1 MAALPPCV
9 RRPTPS
15 RPFSPTPMYSR
26 SLHHPALT
34 ALLLAAFAS
43 SAQAADFYK
52 ANNETNLDALAAWV
66 NADNTPITVAPA
78 NTTTST
84 DTWIFDNRVILAGD
98 LDGIQSVTVGAS
110 KDLGVRTIQI
120 KDPALPVSF
129 NGNGRTFTA
138 TNNGGIDMA
147 SATKDLTLQNMFY
160 RVAASGNTINLQVAT
175 GRTLTFGSTAQVS
188 VRSNAGSVTVNCNT
202 DGLSTGTIIFG
213 AAFAPSNVIIGA
225 GRVEFNNPA
234 GNTRLGTPTTTVN
247 GGTLVVGNTTG
258 SATGSS
264 PITLNNTAILTGTGI
279 VTGLV
284 TANAGT
290 TLAPGLNGLG
300 TLKVGSLTLATDSK
314 IAWEANNPLEADTLQ
329 VTGANGLTINGGV
342 VSLYNPGTTDPLTA
356 VGVFDL
362 IKFTGTLNGALSNLT
377 LNPAT
382 QIAGRIYTLG
392 LGANGVTLTIATD
405 AAVERSW
412 DADAS
417 GTWST
422 AVNWTGD
429 TVPNAI
435 GTIANITGA
444 AGATFSAPRTI
455 TLDAARTVGALTLA
469 SAQSVTLAGAATL
482 TLDNKSAA
490 ALLNASGADHLIST
504 PLALT
509 AGGVLADIAETK
521 TLTLGGAVSG
531 AGVGLVK
538 SGAGSLLLTADNTYS
553 GTTSISGGTLQ
564 IGNGGTTGSVA
575 GTITNSGVVR
585 LNRTDS
591 VALANVLS
599 GTGEFQFVG
608 TGDTTLS
615 AANTYSGNTTLS
627 AGTLI
632 IANSAALQ
640 NSTLTYST
648 TGGTLVVADPVA
660 ALTLGGLAGDRAL
673 PLVNT
678 LSAPL
683 ALNVGQN
690 NASTTYTGSPSGTGL
705 SFTKSGSGTLTLGGT
720 HTYSG
725 NTTVSAGT
733 LAVGTGA
740 TFNTAA
746 ANLGTASTAKLLV
759 NGGALNASGASL
771 LTNASIGFEV
781 TSGIANF
788 TGGIVT
794 EANQSSAEPFINVTG
809 GTLNAASI
817 SLSRGALNIGSEP
830 ASGQVTQG
838 LYVNGGAVNVTGAL
852 GIGALTG
859 ANSSVSARVDSG
871 SLTVDGVVTVG
882 INNTT
887 RWSVLDINGGTFTST
902 DTTSGVL
909 LGSPFAGQVIMHVRG
924 SAVAKAQRIQFG
936 QGALA
941 GKSYLN
947 LGGGTL
953 YVGSGGLV
961 LGSSEP
967 TFVAGLRLGGGT
979 LGALADWSSTLP
991 VAMNGSPSIVTGADD
1006 LNAPR
1011 VITLQGAATGLGAL
1025 TKNGAGTVRFT
1036 SPSNDYFGPTLV
1048 NAGRLGLAG
1057 HTSDVITVA
1066 AGATLAP
1073 EGTLTADTGAS
1084 IEGTLAIAYAGSA
1097 SPQVPSITA
1106 ASGGFTL
1113 GAASTLNLS
1122 GTGSLN
1128 APFYVLLKGTTAV
1141 TGTFAT
1147 VSGLPAGYSLSY
1159 AYDDDA
1165 NEATPAVVALVAA
1178 PLSPYQTW
1186 AAGFPSLTDTL
1197 PASDPDSDG
1206 LSNFAEYALAQSP
1219 VVSDAA
1225 SAYTTGRSGNFLT
1238 LAFDHPADAS
1248 LRYEIEAKSDLAAA
1262 TWTVVYTF
1270 DPFTTAGAA
1279 SYTDTADLTITPRRF
1294 LRLKVTQ
1301 TP

>member
-1 MAALPPCV
+1 MH
-9 RRPTPS
+9 
-15 RPFSPTPMYSR
+15 SR
-26 SLHHPALT
+26 SSRSQKRTALS
-34 ALLLAAFAS
+34 ALLLAALAS
-43 SAQAADFYK
+43 LAQAADLYK

-66 NADNTPITVAPA
+66 NADNSAITTAPA

-98 LDGIQSVTVGAS
+98 VDGVQSVTVGAG

-120 KDPALPVSF
+120 KDPALPISF

-138 TNNGGIDMA
+138 TNTGGIDMA

-175 GRTLTFGSTAQVS
+175 GRTLTFGSTALVN
-188 VRSNAGSVTVNCNT
+188 VRSNAGGVIVNCNT
-202 DGLSTGTIIFG
+202 DGVSTGTIIFG

-264 PITLNNTAILTGTGI
+264 PITLNNTATLTGAGI

-314 IAWEANNPLEADTLQ
+314 ILWEANNPLEADTLQ
-329 VTGANGLTINGGV
+329 VTAANGLTINGGV

-362 IKFTGTLNGALSNLT
+362 IKFTGALNGALSNLR

-382 QIAGRIYTLG
+382 QIADRIYTLG
-392 LGANGVTLTIATD
+392 LGANGVTLTIAT
-405 AAVERSW
+405 AAAIERSW

-422 AVNWTGD
+422 AANWTAD
-429 TVPNAI
+429 TVPDAV
-435 GTIANITGA
+435 GTITNITGA
-444 AGATFSAPRTI
+444 AGATFSAARTI
-455 TLDAARTVGALTLA
+455 TLDAPRTVGALTLD
-469 SAQSVTLAGAATL
+469 SAQAVTIDGTSTL
-482 TLDNKSAA
+482 TLDNNSAA

-504 PLALT
+504 PLALK
-509 AGGVLADIAETK
+509 AGGVLADVADTK

-531 AGVGLVK
+531 TGVGIVK
-538 SGAGSLLLTADNTYS
+538 SGTGTLLLTANNTYT
-553 GTTSISGGTLQ
+553 GNTSISAGTLQ
-564 IGNGGTTGSVA
+564 VGAGGTTGAVA
-575 GTITNSGVVR
+575 GPIASSGVLR
-585 LNRTDS
+585 FNRSDS
-591 VALANVLS
+591 VALSSVIS
-599 GTGEFQFVG
+599 GTGEVQFTG
-608 TGDTTLS
+608 AGDTTLS
-615 AANTYSGNTTLS
+615 AANTYSGATTLS
-627 AGTLI
+627 SGTLI

-648 TGGTLVVADPVA
+648 TGGSLVVADPVA
-660 ALTLGGLAGDRAL
+660 SLTLGGLAGDRAL
-673 PLVNT
+673 PLANT
-678 LSAPL
+678 LSGPL
-683 ALNVGQN
+683 ALTVGQN
-690 NASTTYTGSPSGTGL
+690 NASTTYTGSPSGSGL
-705 SFTKSGSGTLTLGGT
+705 SFTKTGSGTLTLGGV
-720 HTYSG
+720 HTYTG
-725 NTTVSAGT
+725 DAIAVPAVVATTVSAGT
-733 LAVGTGA
+733 LAISTGA

-746 ANLGTASTAKLLV
+746 ANLGTASTARLLV
-759 NGGALNASGASL
+759 NGGTLNASAASL

-781 TSGIANF
+781 TSGVANF
-788 TGGIVT
+788 NGGIVT
-794 EANQSSAEPFINVTG
+794 ESNQSSAEPFINVTG
-809 GTLNAASI
+809 GILNAASI
-817 SLSRGALNIGSEP
+817 SLSRGALSITSEP

-871 SLTVDGVVTVG
+871 SLTVGGAVTVG
-882 INNTT
+882 INNTG

-902 DTTSGVL
+902 DSTSGVL
-909 LGSPFAGQVIMHVRG
+909 LGSPFAGQVMMHVRG
-924 SAVAKAQRIQFG
+924 SGVAKVQRIQFG

-961 LGSSEP
+961 LGSSDT
-967 TFVAGLRLGGGT
+967 TFVAGLRLGAGT

-991 VAMNGSPSIVTGADD
+991 VAMNGSPAIVTGDDD
-1006 LNAPR
+1006 LGAAH

-1073 EGTLTADTGAS
+1073 EGALSADTGAS
-1084 IEGTLAIAYAGSA
+1084 IEGNLAIAYAASA
-1097 SPQVPSITA
+1097 TPPVPSITA
-1106 ASGGFTL
+1106 AAGGFTL
-1113 GAASTLNLS
+1113 GAVSTLTIN
-1122 GTGSLN
+1122 GTGTLT
-1128 APFYVLLKGTTAV
+1128 APSYVLLKGTAAV
-1141 TGTFAT
+1141 TGTFASVT
-1147 VSGLPAGYSLSY
+1147 GLPAGYSLNY

-1165 NEATPAVVALVAA
+1165 SEATPAVVALVAA
-1178 PLSPYQTW
+1178 PLSPYQAW
-1186 AAGFPSLTDTL
+1186 AAGYPSLTDALTG
-1197 PASDPDSDG
+1197 SDPDGDG
-1206 LSNFAEYALAQSP
+1206 LSNFAEYALVQSP

-1279 SYTDTADLTITPRRF
+1279 SYTDTVDLTITPRRF

>member
-1 MAALPPCV
+1 MH
-9 RRPTPS
+9 
-15 RPFSPTPMYSR
+15 SR
-26 SLHHPALT
+26 SSRSHKRTALS
-34 ALLLAAFAS
+34 ALLLAALAS
-43 SAQAADFYK
+43 LAQAADFYK

-66 NADNTPITVAPA
+66 NADNSAITTAPA

-98 LDGIQSVTVGAS
+98 VDGVQSVTVGAG

-120 KDPALPVSF
+120 KDPALPIYF

-138 TNNGGIDMA
+138 TNSGGIDMA

-175 GRTLTFGSTAQVS
+175 GRTLTFGSNAQVN
-188 VRSNAGSVTVNCNT
+188 VRSNAGGVIVNCNT
-202 DGLSTGTIIFG
+202 DGVSTGTIIFG

-264 PITLNNTAILTGTGI
+264 PITLNNTATLTGAGI

-314 IAWEANNPLEADTLQ
+314 ILWEANNPLEADTLQ
-329 VTGANGLTINGGV
+329 VTAANGLTINGGV

-362 IKFTGTLNGALSNLT
+362 IKFTGALNGALSNLT

-382 QIAGRIYTLG
+382 QIADRIYTLG
-392 LGANGVTLTIATD
+392 LGANGVTLTIAT
-405 AAVERSW
+405 AAAIERSW

-422 AVNWTGD
+422 AANWTAD
-429 TVPNAI
+429 TVPDAV
-435 GTIANITGA
+435 GTITNITGA
-444 AGATFSAPRTI
+444 AGATFSAARTI
-455 TLDAARTVGALTLA
+455 TLDAPRTVGALTLD
-469 SAQSVTLAGAATL
+469 SAQAVTIDGTSTL
-482 TLDNKSAA
+482 TLDNNSAA
-490 ALLNASGADHLIST
+490 ALLNASGANHLIST
-504 PLALT
+504 PLALK
-509 AGGVLADIAETK
+509 AGGVLADVADTK

-531 AGVGLVK
+531 TGVGIVK
-538 SGAGSLLLTADNTYS
+538 SGTGTLLLTANNTYT
-553 GTTSISGGTLQ
+553 GNTSISAGTLQ
-564 IGNGGTTGSVA
+564 VGAGGTTGAVA
-575 GTITNSGVVR
+575 GPIASSGVLR
-585 LNRTDS
+585 FNRSDS
-591 VALANVLS
+591 VALSSVIS
-599 GTGEFQFVG
+599 GTGEVQFTG
-608 TGDTTLS
+608 AGDTTLS
-615 AANTYSGNTTLS
+615 AANTYSGATTLS
-627 AGTLI
+627 SGTLI

-648 TGGTLVVADPVA
+648 TGGSLVVADPVA
-660 ALTLGGLAGDRAL
+660 SLTLGGLAGDRAL
-673 PLVNT
+673 PLANT
-678 LSAPL
+678 LSGPL
-683 ALNVGQN
+683 ALTVGQN
-690 NASTTYTGSPSGTGL
+690 NASTTYTGSPSGSGL
-705 SFTKSGSGTLTLGGT
+705 SFTKTGSGTLTLGGV
-720 HTYSG
+720 HTYTG
-725 NTTVSAGT
+725 DAIAVPAVVATTVAAGT
-733 LAVGTGA
+733 LAISTGA

-746 ANLGTASTAKLLV
+746 ANLGTASTARLLV
-759 NGGALNASGASL
+759 NGGTLNASAASL

-781 TSGIANF
+781 TSGVANF
-788 TGGIVT
+788 NGGIVT
-794 EANQSSAEPFINVTG
+794 ESNQSSAEPFINVTG
-809 GTLNAASI
+809 GILNAASI
-817 SLSRGALNIGSEP
+817 SLSRGALSITSEP

-871 SLTVDGVVTVG
+871 SLTVGGAVTVG
-882 INNTT
+882 INNTG
-887 RWSVLDINGGTFTST
+887 RWSVFDINGGTFTST
-902 DTTSGVL
+902 DSTSGVL
-909 LGSPFAGQVIMHVRG
+909 LGSPFAGQVMMHVRG
-924 SAVAKAQRIQFG
+924 SGVAKVQRIQFG

-961 LGSSEP
+961 LGSSDT
-967 TFVAGLRLGGGT
+967 TFVAGLRLGAGT

-991 VAMNGSPSIVTGADD
+991 VAMNGSPAIVTGDDD
-1006 LNAPR
+1006 LGAAH

-1048 NAGRLGLAG
+1048 KAGRLGLAG

-1073 EGTLTADTGAS
+1073 EGALSADTGAS
-1084 IEGTLAIAYAGSA
+1084 IEGNLAIAYAASA
-1097 SPQVPSITA
+1097 TPPVPSITA
-1106 ASGGFTL
+1106 AAGGFTL
-1113 GAASTLNLS
+1113 GAASTLTIN
-1122 GTGSLN
+1122 GTGTLT
-1128 APFYVLLKGTTAV
+1128 APSYVLLKGTAAV
-1141 TGTFAT
+1141 TGTFASVT
-1147 VSGLPAGYSLSY
+1147 GLPAGYSLNY

-1165 NEATPAVVALVAA
+1165 SEATPAVVALVAA
-1178 PLSPYQTW
+1178 PLSPYQAW
-1186 AAGFPSLTDTL
+1186 AAGYPSLTDALTG
-1197 PASDPDSDG
+1197 SDPDGDG

-1219 VVSDAA
+1219 VESDASA
-1225 SAYTTGRSGNFLT
+1225 AYTTGRSGNFLT
-1238 LAFDHPADAS
+1238 LAFDHPGNAT
-1248 LRYEIEAKSDLAAA
+1248 LRYEIEAKSDLSAAS
-1262 TWTVVYTF
+1262 WNVVYTF

-1279 SYTDTADLTITPRRF
+1279 TYTDNVDITATPRRF

>member
-1 MAALPPCV
+1 MH
-9 RRPTPS
+9 
-15 RPFSPTPMYSR
+15 SR
-26 SLHHPALT
+26 SSRSHKRTALS
-34 ALLLAAFAS
+34 ALLLAALAS
-43 SAQAADFYK
+43 LAQAADLYK

-66 NADNTPITVAPA
+66 NADNSAITTAPA

-98 LDGIQSVTVGAS
+98 VDGVQSVTVGAG

-120 KDPALPVSF
+120 KDPALPISF

-138 TNNGGIDMA
+138 TNTGGIDMA
-147 SATKDLTLQNMFY
+147 SATKNLTLQNMFY

-175 GRTLTFGSTAQVS
+175 GRTLTFGSTAQVN
-188 VRSNAGSVTVNCNT
+188 VRSNAGGVIVNCNT
-202 DGLSTGTIIFG
+202 DGVSTGTIIFG

-264 PITLNNTAILTGTGI
+264 PITLNNTATLTGAGI

-314 IAWEANNPLEADTLQ
+314 ILWEANNPLEADTLQ
-329 VTGANGLTINGGV
+329 VTAANGLTINGGV
-342 VSLYNPGTTDPLTA
+342 VSLYNPGTTDPLTT

-362 IKFTGTLNGALSNLT
+362 IKFTGALNGALSNLT

-382 QIAGRIYTLG
+382 QIADRIYTLG
-392 LGANGVTLTIATD
+392 LGANGVTLTIAT
-405 AAVERSW
+405 AAAIERSW

-422 AVNWTGD
+422 AANWTAD
-429 TVPNAI
+429 TVPDAV
-435 GTIANITGA
+435 GTITNITGA
-444 AGATFSAPRTI
+444 AGATFSAARTI
-455 TLDAARTVGALTLA
+455 TLDAPRTVGALTLD
-469 SAQSVTLAGAATL
+469 SAQAVTIDGTSTL
-482 TLDNKSAA
+482 TLDNNSAA
-490 ALLNASGADHLIST
+490 ALLNASGTDHLIST
-504 PLALT
+504 PLALK
-509 AGGVLADIAETK
+509 AGGVLADVADTK

-531 AGVGLVK
+531 TGVGIVK
-538 SGAGSLLLTADNTYS
+538 SGTGTLLLTANNTYT
-553 GTTSISGGTLQ
+553 GNTSISAGTLQ
-564 IGNGGTTGSVA
+564 VGAGGTTGAVA
-575 GTITNSGVVR
+575 GPIASSGVLR
-585 LNRTDS
+585 FNRSDS
-591 VALANVLS
+591 VALSSVIS
-599 GTGEFQFVG
+599 GTGEVQFTG
-608 TGDTTLS
+608 AGDTTLS
-615 AANTYSGNTTLS
+615 AANTYSGATTLS
-627 AGTLI
+627 SGTLI

-648 TGGTLVVADPVA
+648 TGGSLVVADPVA
-660 ALTLGGLAGDRAL
+660 SLTLGGLAGDRAL
-673 PLVNT
+673 PLANT
-678 LSAPL
+678 LSGPL
-683 ALNVGQN
+683 ALTVGQN
-690 NASTTYTGSPSGTGL
+690 NASTTYTGSPSGSGL
-705 SFTKSGSGTLTLGGT
+705 SFTKTGSGTLTLGGV
-720 HTYSG
+720 HTYTG
-725 NTTVSAGT
+725 DAIAVPAVVATTVSAGT
-733 LAVGTGA
+733 LAISTGA

-746 ANLGTASTAKLLV
+746 ANLGTASTARLLV
-759 NGGALNASGASL
+759 NGGTLNASAASL

-781 TSGIANF
+781 TSGVANF
-788 TGGIVT
+788 NGGIVT
-794 EANQSSAEPFINVTG
+794 ESNQSSAEPFINVTG
-809 GTLNAASI
+809 GILNAASI
-817 SLSRGALNIGSEP
+817 SLSRGALSITSEP

-871 SLTVDGVVTVG
+871 SLTVGGAVTVG
-882 INNTT
+882 INNTG

-902 DTTSGVL
+902 DSTSGVL
-909 LGSPFAGQVIMHVRG
+909 LGSPFAGQVMMHVRG
-924 SAVAKAQRIQFG
+924 SGVAKVQRIQFG

-961 LGSSEP
+961 LGSSDT
-967 TFVAGLRLGGGT
+967 TFVAGLRLGAGT

-991 VAMNGSPSIVTGADD
+991 VAMNGSPAIVTGDDD
-1006 LNAPR
+1006 LGAAH

-1073 EGTLTADTGAS
+1073 EGALSADTGAS
-1084 IEGTLAIAYAGSA
+1084 IEGNLAIAYAASA
-1097 SPQVPSITA
+1097 TPPVPSITA
-1106 ASGGFTL
+1106 AAGGFTL
-1113 GAASTLNLS
+1113 GAASTLTIN
-1122 GTGSLN
+1122 GTGTLT
-1128 APFYVLLKGTTAV
+1128 APSYVLLKGTAAV
-1141 TGTFAT
+1141 TGTFASVT
-1147 VSGLPAGYSLSY
+1147 GLPAGYSLNY

-1165 NEATPAVVALVAA
+1165 SEATPAVVALVAA
-1178 PLSPYQTW
+1178 PLSPYQAW
-1186 AAGFPSLTDTL
+1186 AAGYPSLTDALTG
-1197 PASDPDSDG
+1197 SDPDGDG

-1219 VVSDAA
+1219 VESDASA
-1225 SAYTTGRSGNFLT
+1225 AYTTGRSGNFLT
-1238 LAFDHPADAS
+1238 LAFDHPGNAT
-1248 LRYEIEAKSDLAAA
+1248 LRYEIEAKSDLSAAS
-1262 TWTVVYTF
+1262 WSVVYTF

-1279 SYTDTADLTITPRRF
+1279 TYTDTVDITATPRRF